1 MANALWNSWT
11 FVADPGS
18 QVNAESTSLRAVAFG
33 ITLTGLVVFALMIGK
48 VSHKSPQK
56 CFV

>member
-1 MANALWNSWT
+1 VANALWNSWT
-11 FVADPGS
+11 FVADPGT

-48 VSHKSPQK
+48 G
-56 CFV
+56 FRA